1 MCAFIFQVLPCK
13 RLIICPFALSHTH
26 IKLYLF
32 AQPVHFPSTTSS
44 KRRGMW
50 PTIAEDARRYGI
62 VVRATSS
69 KDLLVA
75 ELSKLIQKIGLEPGS
90 KRKLCTLVSAC
101 VHKLLSIYHAC
112 CCDYSTSMPGPTLL
126 SRHLLS
132 YYTDTR
138 TTILYI

>member
-1 MCAFIFQVLPCK
+1 MLDEASQKIKQAVEAVSDLDPGETVPGFFRAQSNVLRLATTAFTADVPEK
-13 RLIICPFALSHTH
+13 PPAVPST
-26 IKLYLF
+26 
-32 AQPVHFPSTTSS
+32 PVHFPSTTSS

-90 KRKLCTLVSAC
+90 KRKL
-101 VHKLLSIYHAC
+101 
-112 CCDYSTSMPGPTLL
+112 
-126 SRHLLS
+126 S
-132 YYTDTR
+132 YQMR
-138 TTILYI
+138 